1 MASNYLMPELVDSGL
16 GMIISSL
23 NGDSI
28 TFTKIVVGNGVPSSA
43 DDISSFTDLVNPLV
57 EISLTTYEE
66 NLNRGFVIIGG
77 RVSSEDVDSGF
88 YGYELGVFAKDSS
101 NNEYLFAYRY
111 NDTNVDYFPAT
122 SEGRLVEINLQVVV
136 SVGNAEN
143 VSAIVTASDAYAS
156 KEAFDNHVGDYR
168 NPHRV
173 TKAQVGLGSVPNVST
188 DDQTPTISE
197 AEDLAIFNEGD
208 TMSVIISKIQK
219 AIHSFI
225 QHIVARN
232 PHNTT
237 PHDIGAATYLHTHST
252 SDITYGVLNIARGG
266 TGGGNVL
273 DALSSLHLSDVG
285 VNFSSITNEGRTGCL
300 KFENG
305 YMLQWGSNSYT
316 TPANTNSYKTFNYT
330 FPYAFTTAPWV
341 MAHLTTQN
349 PQSRWCSMSDVTSSS
364 VKFRI
369 HNGSSS
375 STTNTIYWVAYG
387 MWQ

>member
-28 TFTKIVVGNGVPSSA
+28 TFTKIVVGNGVPSSS

-156 KEAFDNHVGDYR
+156 KEAFDNHVGDYM

-197 AEDLAIFNEGD
+197 AEDLAVFNEGD
-208 TMSVIISKIQK
+208 TMGVIISKIQK
-219 AIHSFI
+219 AIHSLI
-225 QHIVARN
+225 QHIGARN

-237 PHDIGAATYLHTHST
+237 PQDIGAATASHTHST
-252 SDITYGVLNIARGG
+252 ADITSGIMSIARGG
-266 TGGGNVL
+266 TGGGTVAN
-273 DALSSLHLSDVG
+273 ALASLHLADFGVTSSD
-285 VNFSSITNEGRTGCL
+285 ITDNGRKGYL
-300 KFENG
+300 KFDSG
-305 YMLQWGSNSYT
+305 YMLQWGNQTYV
-316 TPANTNSYKTFNYT
+316 TPANTSSYKAFSLT
-330 FPYAFTTAPWV
+330 FPEAFTTEPWV
-341 MAHLTTQN
+341 TAHMTTQN
-349 PQSRWCSMSDVTSSS
+349 PQHRWCSLSDVS
-364 VKFRI
+364 VSGMKIRI

-375 STTNTIYWVAYG
+375 STTNTVFWVAYG